1 METINK
7 IDECRAAMQELRKR
21 GNKIGFVPTMG
32 FLHEGHLSLIRMA
45 QRDCDKVIISIFVN
59 PMQFGPDEDFK
70 KYPRDIKRDTSLAEK
85 EGVDYIFNPSV
96 QEMYGQD
103 HKTTVEVKELSSVM
117 CGKYRPGH
125 FAGVAT
131 VVLKLF
137 NIINAHKAYFGEK
150 DYQQL
155 VIIKKMVTD
164 LNLDIEIESGPM
176 VREEDGLALSS
187 RNRYLSGVERENA
200 TILYKCL
207 NIARDMIAGGE
218 NDLEKI
224 KKRVLEEL
232 EGNKFVRKVDYFDF
246 RDPLTL
252 QEKRR
257 VRRGEDGEI
266 LVAVAAWIGNTRLID
281 NIIIKV

>member
-1 METINK
+1 METIDK
-7 IDECRAAMQELRKR
+7 IDKCRSTMQKLREQ

-45 QRDCDKVIISIFVN
+45 KRDCDKVAISIFVN

-96 QEMYGQD
+96 KEMYGQD

-155 VIIKKMVTD
+155 VIIKKMVAD
-164 LNLDIEIESGPM
+164 LNLDIEIESGPI

-187 RNRYLSGVERENA
+187 RNRYLSREERENA
-200 TILYKCL
+200 IVLYRCL

-218 NDLEKI
+218 NDLEI
-224 KKRVLEEL
+224 VKKRVMEEL
-232 EGNKFVRKVDYFDF
+232 KGNEFVRKVDYFDF

-252 QEKRR
+252 QEKKRIKK
-257 VRRGEDGEI
+257 GDGEI
-266 LVAVAAWIGNTRLID
+266 LAAVAAWIGSTRLID
-281 NIIIKV
+281 NIMIKV